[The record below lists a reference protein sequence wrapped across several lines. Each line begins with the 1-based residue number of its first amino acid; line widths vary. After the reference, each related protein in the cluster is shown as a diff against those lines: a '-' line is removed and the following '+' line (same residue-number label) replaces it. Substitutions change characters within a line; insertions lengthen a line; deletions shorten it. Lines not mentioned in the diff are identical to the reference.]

1 MEEDDRHVTR
11 LIQVPCLVVDMKPKA
26 DRSWKLSFE
35 TRELTGEEVKLLAEN
50 LQGQGWLVFKPN
62 EESIVVDEIPTVD
75 ADAGV
80 ESPSSRLRKRIY
92 LYWKQRGRK
101 GSFDAFYWDTMQKFM
116 EFVEERLK

>member
-1 MEEDDRHVTR
+1 MEENNRHITR
-11 LIQVPCLVVDMKPKA
+11 LIQVPSLVVDMKPKA

-35 TRELTGEEVKLLAEN
+35 TRELTGDEVKLLAEN

-62 EESIVVDEIPTVD
+62 ADSIVMDEIPATD

-92 LYWKQRGRK
+92 LYWKQRGEK
-101 GSFDAFYWDTMQKFM
+101 GSFDAFYWDLMQKFM
-116 EFVEERLK
+116 EFVEERLN